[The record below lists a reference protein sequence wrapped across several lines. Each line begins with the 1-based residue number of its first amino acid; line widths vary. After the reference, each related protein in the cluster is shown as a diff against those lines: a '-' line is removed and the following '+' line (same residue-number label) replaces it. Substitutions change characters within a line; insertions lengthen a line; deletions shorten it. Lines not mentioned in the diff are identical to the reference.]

1 MRSVLIAAVAGL
13 IASRPV
19 LADAPNYPV
28 KVLSVVPRSPDLKP
42 FVMSVPADGRHKQ
55 PTGESAGSK
64 PSDAAAAR
72 VLAITGQGQNP
83 SGAGQ
88 SPEFASTTPE
98 HR

>member
-1 MRSVLIAAVAGL
+1 MRPVLFVAVAGL
-13 IASRPV
+13 IASSPV
-19 LADAPNYPV
+19 LADVPDYPV
-28 KVLSVVPRSPDLKP
+28 KVISVVPRSPDLKP
-42 FVMSVPADGRHKQ
+42 FVMSVPADGPRKQ

-72 VLAITGQGQNP
+72 VLAITGQEQNP

-88 SPEFASTTPE
+88 SPELASTTPE